1 MSLIRKIKKDK
12 KIYHFQGKGFTLLEL
27 LLVIIIISLA
37 SISAVHLLKAS
48 NDQKQALAVA
58 QQYQELGTA
67 LSNYITNNYNT
78 LLVPTTATSVPI
90 STLITQGYLPSGFS
104 TVNGFGS
111 AYTVYVYKTTNAA
124 TGKMYLNGIVGSA
137 TPWYDASGN
146 TASTNIR
153 YDLLGAAVRDLGSQG
168 AVTLYNAGTA
178 SGVNGSWSMTNAD
191 FPQSV
196 TAAGQLFYRTYYG
209 MNYDN
214 VYLRLDGTN
223 APMLGSLDMGNYN
236 INSVNN
242 INAFGAINAGSV
254 LANTGTI
261 GTLNAQNVV
270 ATAMTA
276 NQVTGTGTNSTLS
289 FNYVVASTDL
299 NAKAINSVFSGTCN
313 GSGTTNDPCI
323 TTFGDGTQ
331 YTSDTAQ
338 RNGIVNIRDAIVRNS
353 SNVNGTLGNSYLKD
367 RLPRYVL
374 KGTYA
379 EEFTL
384 ASAQASGNKFA
395 YVTVPYPTDCPNPS
409 GANGSTSSGTAYGAN
424 GTVGSIPKIE
434 VIPQSQITQG
444 SIGGTLTLNQ
454 TNLGNGYYNIYNTQN
469 EYVLGANGN
478 FATVNGATGWIVYS
492 SGYDYGYLA
501 TAGYGG
507 ATVISTALVNTY
519 CDFGPSSP

>member
-1 MSLIRKIKKDK
+1 MSLIRKIKKDR

-37 SISAVHLLKAS
+37 SISAVHLLRAS

-78 LLVPTTATSVPI
+78 LLASTSTSVPI
-90 STLITQGYLPSGFS
+90 NTLITQGYLPSGFS

-111 AYTVYVYKTTNAA
+111 AYTVYVYRTTNAT

-137 TPWYDASGN
+137 TPWYDASG
-146 TASTNIR
+146 STGTNNIR

-168 AVTLYNAGTA
+168 AVTLYNAATA
-178 SGVNGSWSMTNAD
+178 SGVNGSWSMTNAN

-270 ATAMTA
+270 ATSVTA

-289 FNYVVASTDL
+289 FQYVVASTDL

-313 GSGTTNDPCI
+313 GTGTTNDPCI

-338 RNGIVNIRDAIVRNS
+338 RNGIINIRDAIVRNS

-374 KGTYA
+374 KSTYA
-379 EEFTL
+379 EEFKVSDL
-384 ASAQASGNKFA
+384 QANGFA
-395 YVTVPYPTDCPNPS
+395 MQSVPYPVDCPLPS

-424 GTVGSIPKIE
+424 GTVGSVPKIE
-434 VIPQSQITQG
+434 VVPQSQITQG
-444 SIGGTLTLNQ
+444 SIGGTLTLQQ
-454 TNLGNGYYNIYNTQN
+454 TNLGNGYYNIYNVQN

-478 FATVNGATGWIVYS
+478 YAVVNGTTGWYVYS
-492 SGYDYGYLA
+492 SAYNYGYLA
-501 TAGYGG
+501 AAGLTANPNN
-507 ATVISTALVNTY
+507 VISTALVNTY